1 MEISASRLALCQHGR
16 ALVELVV
23 QVSPVS
29 KVLERS
35 RHAVDQE
42 LVTCPLGLKPG
53 QEWDG
58 DAVMIS
64 KFLYLTFFKMISS
77 INLNVFLCFALVHKQ
92 SDTGTW
98 NFLIKLPVTL
108 WNDFI
113 SRWPNEMVLTPQTQL
128 TGSLGFH
135 FYLCAFC
142 NQRRLSVGLT
152 RVTYKMLGWKFSYYC
167 KAWTSPVPNMKIH
180 NLSNHWL
187 IVKVIMSCKVWRGIS
202 KFS

>member
-42 LVTCPLGLKPG
+42 LVTRPLGLKPG

-64 KFLYLTFFKMISS
+64 KF
-77 INLNVFLCFALVHKQ
+77 
-92 SDTGTW
+92 
-98 NFLIKLPVTL
+98 
-108 WNDFI
+108 
-113 SRWPNEMVLTPQTQL
+113 
-128 TGSLGFH
+128 
-135 FYLCAFC
+135 FYLIF
-142 NQRRLSVGLT
+142 
-152 RVTYKMLGWKFSYYC
+152 
-167 KAWTSPVPNMKIH
+167 I
-180 NLSNHWL
+180 
-187 IVKVIMSCKVWRGIS
+187 
-202 KFS
+202 